1 MEGISVQAHHFSD
14 GLYCKEIILKDAAE
28 VISHKHKYDH
38 LSVLAKGTA
47 VVTVDDEQTVYY
59 SPAVINIKAD
69 TNHSVRAIGGD
80 AVWMCIHATDESDE
94 TKVDKVLISD
104 KL

>member
-14 GLYCKEIILKDAAE
+14 GLYCKEILLKDDAE

-47 VVTVDDEQTVYY
+47 VVTVNDEQTVYY

-69 TNHSVRAIGGD
+69 LNHSVRAIGGD
-80 AVWMCIHATDESDE
+80 AVWMCIHATDETDE
-94 TKVDKVLISD
+94 TKIDKVLVND